1 MTVLMVDSMT
11 SISAIPS
18 QRPDAPGTTPLIVM
32 VNSPVTGPYLNTGP
46 GLSLEYWPRSRG
58 HSRRKFNIMT

>member
-32 VNSPVTGPYLNTGP
+32 VNSPVTGPL
-46 GLSLEYWPRSRG
+46 LEYWPRSL
-58 HSRRKFNIMT
+58 S